1 MKQYQVV
8 GGNLKLR
15 RMPNPGSGV
24 LKLIPNGA
32 SVHALEDEINGW
44 IYAEYDG
51 TVGYCMARFLKPMSD
66 MVYDDD
72 NIGAAIETAF
82 ANVQSALDELKA
94 LITSA
99 L

>member
-1 MKQYQVV
+1 MANLYKAV
-8 GGNLKLR
+8 GNVMLR
-15 RMPNPGSGV
+15 RAPGLKNQV

-51 TVGYCMARFLKPMSD
+51 TVGYCMARFLKPISD
-66 MVYDDD
+66 MAYDDD